1 MSQYQVFVQT
11 YKGNQI
17 CDLLKATFY
26 SLDDALAYRDWQ
38 ASVSPMLV
46 AYLRVDPE
54 PEEES
59 VLERA
64 KRAYGLAESEE
75 ERKRR
80 QRRDIMRRYRAKKR
94 AQKEKQ
100 MECVSIVP
108 DSNGNAV
115 VLYKETN
122 K

>member
-1 MSQYQVFVQT
+1 MTRYHVFIQN
-11 YKGNQI
+11 YADGKIADRCQ
-17 CDLLKATFY
+17 ATFY

-38 ASVSPMLV
+38 ASVNPMLV
-46 AYLRVDPE
+46 AYIKEESE

-64 KRAYGLAESEE
+64 KQAYGIAESEE

-80 QRRDIMRRYRAKKR
+80 QKRETMQRYRAKKR
-94 AQKEKQ
+94 AQKQ

-115 VLYKETN
+115 VLYKETG